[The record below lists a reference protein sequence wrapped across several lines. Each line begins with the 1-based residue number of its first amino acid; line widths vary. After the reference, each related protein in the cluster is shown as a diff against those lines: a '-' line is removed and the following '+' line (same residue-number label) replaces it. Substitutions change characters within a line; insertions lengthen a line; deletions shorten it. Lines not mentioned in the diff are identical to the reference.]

1 MKRKKKAGP
10 NYNIYGWIFISLAF
24 LLYIIFTIYPAI
36 DSLLLAF
43 QSFEGGKYTFVGLKN
58 FKRMFGDA
66 IFLKS
71 LGNTFLYMVIQVPIM
86 LLFALII
93 ATLLN
98 SKFLKFK
105 GFFRTS
111 VFLPCVTSL
120 VAYSII
126 FKMLFSLDGLL
137 NQVLIKLGILDAPY
151 QYLQDSTWARA
162 VIIIAM
168 IWRWTGYNVI
178 FYLSAMQNIPKE
190 TFEAAKVDGAN
201 AVQTFF
207 KITIPQLKPIVLLT
221 TIMSTNGTLQLFD
234 ETMNITQGG
243 PANATITVSHYI
255 YNQSFVYAPTLI
267 YTFIS
272 ILICSMAGYGFE
284 KYRSKGKNIVYS
296 LFLFSMMIPFSAQM
310 IPLFK
315 MASKANMLNSHTA
328 VILPTLAMP
337 FLVFFFRQSFQSYP
351 TELIEAARIDGA
363 NEFTIFFRLVMAP
376 MKSTFAAGAIYAF
389 MKQWNNYLW
398 PLIVIQTNEKKT
410 FTLLLSSLASAYY
423 VDYGQLMLAIV
434 LATIPIIIVFL
445 TMQKQFVEGIV
456 GSSK

>member
-1 MKRKKKAGP
+1 
-10 NYNIYGWIFISLAF
+10 
-24 LLYIIFTIYPAI
+24 
-36 DSLLLAF
+36 
-43 QSFEGGKYTFVGLKN
+43 VGLKN

-71 LGNTFLYMVIQVPIM
+71 LGNTFLYMVIQVPLM

-190 TFEAAKVDGAN
+190 TFEAATCKN
-201 AVQTFF
+201 SNLIQLNIFYTIQTFF

-255 YNQSFVYAPTLI
+255 YNQSFVYAPN
-267 YTFIS
+267 F
-272 ILICSMAGYGFE
+272 GY
-284 KYRSKGKNIVYS
+284 
-296 LFLFSMMIPFSAQM
+296 
-310 IPLFK
+310 
-315 MASKANMLNSHTA
+315 
-328 VILPTLAMP
+328 
-337 FLVFFFRQSFQSYP
+337 
-351 TELIEAARIDGA
+351 
-363 NEFTIFFRLVMAP
+363 
-376 MKSTFAAGAIYAF
+376 
-389 MKQWNNYLW
+389 
-398 PLIVIQTNEKKT
+398 
-410 FTLLLSSLASAYY
+410 ASAISYM
-423 VDYGQLMLAIV
+423 VVFIMIILAI
-434 LATIPIIIVFL
+434 I
-445 TMQKQFVEGIV
+445 QFTVAGKED
-456 GSSK
+456 